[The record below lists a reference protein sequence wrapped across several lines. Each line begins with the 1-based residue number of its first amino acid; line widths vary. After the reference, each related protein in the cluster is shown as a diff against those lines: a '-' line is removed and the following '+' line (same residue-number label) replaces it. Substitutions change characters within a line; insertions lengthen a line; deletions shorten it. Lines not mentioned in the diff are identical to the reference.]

1 LPGRRRRSRF
11 KDDMQ
16 YKLTTPEQGATLLK
30 SLWPKMKAAIESGK
44 TLILSVEAENRSD
57 EQNKKYHA
65 IIAEIAKQ
73 AQHIGARWEAESW
86 KRFLIDQFAT
96 ETGLQGGKVVP
107 SLDGARVVQLG
118 LQSRKF
124 TREQGSEFI
133 EWLLAWAAE
142 KGIEIKGQE

>member
-1 LPGRRRRSRF
+1 
-11 KDDMQ
+11 
-16 YKLTTPEQGATLLK
+16 
-30 SLWPKMKAAIESGK
+30 MKAAIESGK

-73 AQHIGARWEAESW
+73 AQHMGAQWGAESW
-86 KRFLIDQFAT
+86 KRFLIDQFST
-96 ETGLQGGKVVP
+96 ETNLGGSKVVP
-107 SLDGARVVQLG
+107 SLDGARIVQLG

-124 TREQGSEFI
+124 TKEQGSEFI

-142 KGIEIKGQE
+142 KGIEINE

>member
-1 LPGRRRRSRF
+1 
-11 KDDMQ
+11 
-16 YKLTTPEQGATLLK
+16 
-30 SLWPKMKAAIESGK
+30 MKTAIESGK
-44 TLILSVEAENRSD
+44 TLVLTVEAENRSD

-73 AQHIGARWEAESW
+73 AKHMGAQWEAESW

-107 SLDGARVVQLG
+107 SLDGTRVVQLG

-124 TREQGSEFI
+124 TKEQGSEFI
-133 EWLLAWAAE
+133 EWLLAWASE
-142 KGIEIKGQE
+142 KGIEIND